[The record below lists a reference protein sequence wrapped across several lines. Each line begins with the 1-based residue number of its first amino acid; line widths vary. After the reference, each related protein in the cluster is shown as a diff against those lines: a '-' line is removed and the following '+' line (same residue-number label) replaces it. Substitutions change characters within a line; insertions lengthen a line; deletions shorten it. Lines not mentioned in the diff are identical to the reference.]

1 MFEIGDKVLF
11 KIPAKLVSSFDRH
24 NSHDDGVWRGVYY
37 SKYMK
42 GCIGMVGEVTDLL
55 SMPHH
60 VECVYGVRFADGYS
74 WDIPESFLVSSQE
87 KKEQP
92 TLYLVRGIK
101 Q

>member
-1 MFEIGDKVLF
+1 MFKIGDKVLF
-11 KIPAKLVSSFDRH
+11 KIPAKLASSFDRH
-24 NSHDDGVWRGVYY
+24 NSHQDGVWRDVYY
-37 SKYMK
+37 SKCMEEY
-42 GCIGMVGEVTDLL
+42 IGMVGEVTDLS

-60 VECVYGVRFADGYS
+60 VECVYGVRFADGGS
-74 WDIPESFLVSSQE
+74 WNIPESFLVSSQE